1 MIATISGSRVF
12 NAAINNFKD
21 LFLTLDRDDQLGNNW
36 ENLSTALL
44 QHVKNTL
51 YSQESVWVLL
61 LTDTLKENREV
72 VVVVKL
78 LNLNFPVDLE
88 LGAVLDSNW
97 EISSVV
103 EATEFGR
110 CNWSHIESS
119 SLRFLRNGLFFGLIK
134 TNNFAT
140 ETLSLFQSS

>member
-1 MIATISGSRVF
+1 VF
-12 NAAINNFKD
+12 KAAINNFKD

-72 VVVVKL
+72 MVVVKL
-78 LNLNFPVDLE
+78 LNLNFPVDLK

-103 EATEFGR
+103 EATEFG
-110 CNWSHIESS
+110 
-119 SLRFLRNGLFFGLIK
+119 
-134 TNNFAT
+134 
-140 ETLSLFQSS
+140 

>member
-1 MIATISGSRVF
+1 MF
-12 NAAINNFKD
+12 NAAIININD
-21 LFLTLDRDDQLGNNW
+21 LNLTLDRDDQLGNNW

-51 YSQESVWVLL
+51 NSQESVGVLL
-61 LTDTLKENREV
+61 LTDTLEENREV

-78 LNLNFPVDLE
+78 LNLNFPVDLK

-103 EATEFGR
+103 EATEFR
-110 CNWSHIESS
+110 
-119 SLRFLRNGLFFGLIK
+119 
-134 TNNFAT
+134 
-140 ETLSLFQSS
+140 

>member
-12 NAAINNFKD
+12 NAAKNNIND
-21 LFLTLDRDDQLGNNW
+21 LNLTFDRDDQLGNNW

-51 YSQESVWVLL
+51 HSQESVWVLL
-61 LTDTLKENREV
+61 LTDTLKENGQV

-78 LNLNFPVDLE
+78 LDLDFPVDLQ
-88 LGAVLDSNW
+88 LGTVLDSNW

-103 EATEFGR
+103 EATEF
-110 CNWSHIESS
+110 
-119 SLRFLRNGLFFGLIK
+119 
-134 TNNFAT
+134 
-140 ETLSLFQSS
+140 

>member
-12 NAAINNFKD
+12 KAAIINFKD

-51 YSQESVWVLL
+51 YSQESVWILL

-78 LNLNFPVDLE
+78 LNFNFPVDLQ
-88 LGAVLDSNW
+88 LGAVLDSNR

-103 EATEFGR
+103 EATEFRR

-140 ETLSLFQSS
+140 ETLSLFQGC